1 LLVDGRQIGAA
12 VVFTAKE
19 QGAIELPEIS
29 GPLSPGKH
37 VVTVVMEDGSKMPYS
52 MAFDFYREKPDS
64 SADCQLHLE
73 VELRDTKLTEGTATE
88 ANVTVINR
96 SDSQVASPVAIIGVP
111 GGLEVRHDQLKE
123 LVKADTIAAYEVIGR
138 EIILYWRVLDA
149 EQRVE
154 VPLSLIA
161 EIPGDYTGPA
171 SRAYLYYT
179 DEFKQWSDPL
189 RVNIQPSDLVED
201 GQLVPTASKI
211 R

>member
-1 LLVDGRQIGAA
+1 
-12 VVFTAKE
+12 
-19 QGAIELPEIS
+19 
-29 GPLSPGKH
+29 
-37 VVTVVMEDGSKMPYS
+37 
-52 MAFDFYREKPDS
+52 
-64 SADCQLHLE
+64 
-73 VELRDTKLTEGTATE
+73 
-88 ANVTVINR
+88 
-96 SDSQVASPVAIIGVP
+96 
-111 GGLEVRHDQLKE
+111 
-123 LVKADTIAAYEVIGR
+123 
-138 EIILYWRVLDA
+138 VLDA